1 MRRDNKHRNVLYR
14 YTRPQT
20 ACAEA
25 RLGQTACVWAPTR
38 PTTLDV
44 RTYTYSVRSVPT
56 EQHQQTLLI
65 HDVFL
70 LLVGSTKSSF
80 SSSSTSSR
88 CLCSSRQGELTACVR
103 VGSLEE
109 RRWESAPS
117 IRAQLLIYYTKL
129 LLRGQ
134 RSRLSSPQPAG
145 KLGLQAV
152 QAQATKLQ
160 SRALP
165 HLIGNGDRGVTLVPG
180 GCEPLCAARHQ
191 VSAAGHPASQP
202 PCSLLRQG
210 YTGGGMGGGT
220 HQGCS
225 SHWKA
230 SSLEWPP

>member
-14 YTRPQT
+14 YTRPQRT
-20 ACAEA
+20 CAEA
-25 RLGQTACVWAPTR
+25 RLGQNSLWAPTR

-88 CLCSSRQGELTACVR
+88 CLCSSRRGELTACVR

-145 KLGLQAV
+145 KLGLQA
-152 QAQATKLQ
+152 AQA
-160 SRALP
+160 
-165 HLIGNGDRGVTLVPG
+165 
-180 GCEPLCAARHQ
+180 
-191 VSAAGHPASQP
+191 
-202 PCSLLRQG
+202 LLRK
-210 YTGGGMGGGT
+210 
-220 HQGCS
+220 GCRRCRRRRHSCRAELCRTS
-225 SHWKA
+225 SA
-230 SSLEWPP
+230 MATEA